1 MLALVAF
8 VYLLLAMRVRI
19 RTEVALCGTA
29 GTLLL
34 SAEAAG
40 VAVRFDGE
48 IHRKGNGIFLTI
60 RPRYGRLSKEKKPGE
75 ERGMSLRLIRRY
87 LWFARMGRMELL
99 SLDARIGL
107 GDAAQTAVAAGS
119 MQAIAAAAFSR
130 LHSEAD
136 SVVCVMPDFERVGF
150 CAQARC
156 IFSCQAGDMMLAAVK
171 AALKKTGK
179 PDRYAGR
186 EKEQRREKDA
196 V

>member
-8 VYLLLAMRVRI
+8 VYLLLALRVHI
-19 RTEVALCGTA
+19 RTEVALCGAA

-40 VAVRFDGE
+40 VAIRFDGK

-60 RPRYGRLSKEKKPGE
+60 RPRYGRLSKEKQPKE
-75 ERGMSLRLIRRY
+75 ERGKSLRLTRRY
-87 LWFARMGRMELL
+87 LWFARMGRIELL

-119 MQAIAAAAFSR
+119 MQALAAAAFSR
-130 LHSEAD
+130 LDSEAD
-136 SVVCVMPDFERVGF
+136 SVVCVMPDFERTGF

-156 IFSCQAGDMMLAAVK
+156 IFSCQAGDMMLAAIK
-171 AALKKTGK
+171 AALKN
-179 PDRYAGR
+179 RQA
-186 EKEQRREKDA
+186 
-196 V
+196 